1 MYVVR
6 GRISWCE
13 VGSAG
18 RVISD
23 SGPALQFE
31 LGRRI
36 APGDN
41 EAPPIHRKRNAA
53 ARSSTID

>member
-1 MYVVR
+1 
-6 GRISWCE
+6 
-13 VGSAG
+13 
-18 RVISD
+18 VISD